1 LGLNNALISL
11 ERAYHSGG
19 TLSSQGFRTAPS
31 TAIACFDR
39 CLHPIERPSSMRRPT
54 LPFIATTAAIG
65 AMAIAVPALASSD
78 SSPAAHAAA
87 RHCSAVIVISH
98 GKRIRACLIQGPR
111 GFTGSTGATGAP
123 GKTGATGVPGAI
135 GKTGLTGKE
144 GKEGREGPEG
154 FEGAPGTTV
163 AYAIV
168 QPTNSP
174 PTANL
179 INPSNIA
186 SVTEPSPGIYCI
198 TPTTGVPLAGNV
210 ATVSPEVSYGTIAA
224 PGVIAVNAQHTH
236 CSTPYEVDT
245 YAPGATPTLA
255 TGYAFTIAIP

>member
-1 LGLNNALISL
+1 
-11 ERAYHSGG
+11 
-19 TLSSQGFRTAPS
+19 
-31 TAIACFDR
+31 
-39 CLHPIERPSSMRRPT
+39 MRRSP
-54 LPFIATTAAIG
+54 LPLVAATAVLG
-65 AMAIAVPALASSD
+65 AMAIAVPALAASGSG
-78 SSPAAHAAA
+78 PTAHSARA
-87 RHCSAVIVISH
+87 RHCNTVIVISH
-98 GKRIRACLIQGPR
+98 RRRVRACLISGPR
-111 GFTGSTGATGAP
+111 GLTGLPGQKGAT
-123 GKTGATGVPGAI
+123 GKTGATGATGKTGATGAI
-135 GKTGLTGKE
+135 GKTGATGK
-144 GKEGREGPEG
+144 EGPEG

-186 SVTEPSPGIYCI
+186 SVTEPSTGIYCI
-198 TPTTGVPLAGNV
+198 TPTAGVPLAGNV

-236 CSTPYEVDT
+236 CTTPYEVDT
-245 YAPGATPTLA
+245 YTPGTTTLA